1 MTQKITGF
9 LSEMLKLPIKTK
21 HFTLKSK
28 EWMNDN
34 HITVAQYLLK
44 KQHPEIKGLQPP
56 TLQYT
61 QTFDVHHNHEFV
73 QCLNLANN
81 HWIMV
86 STIGCVP
93 GVINVYDSL
102 HLRLLTSLR

>member
-1 MTQKITGF
+1 
-9 LSEMLKLPIKTK
+9 
-21 HFTLKSK
+21 
-28 EWMNDN
+28 MNDN